1 MSDELL
7 KLIHEDVKDIKKDIS
22 DLKVTSGKQQVSLDE
37 HMKRSD
43 SLEELV
49 QHLDENRIQP
59 IEKELAGLKGAR
71 KGIYKFVGT
80 LIALGGVIAA
90 FLLLKH

>member
-7 KLIHEDVKDIKKDIS
+7 QLIHDDVKDIKKDIS
-22 DLKVTSGKQQVSLDE
+22 DLKVTSGKQQVSLEE

-43 SLEELV
+43 ALQELI
-49 QHLDENRIQP
+49 QHLDESKIQP
-59 IEKELAGLKGAR
+59 MQADINQIR
-71 KGIYKFVGT
+71 GIYKFLGF
-80 LIALGGVIAA
+80 LIALGSCIAA